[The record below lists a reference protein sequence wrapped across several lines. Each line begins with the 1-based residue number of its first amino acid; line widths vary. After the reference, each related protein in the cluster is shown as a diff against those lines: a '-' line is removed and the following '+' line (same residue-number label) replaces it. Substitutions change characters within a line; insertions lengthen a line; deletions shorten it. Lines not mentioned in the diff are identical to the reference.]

1 MTFTDIQKALSAR
14 GFDPGPIDGVWGAR
28 TTAAV
33 RAFQAS
39 KGLKVDGIVGP
50 RTAAALGLDATVTNP
65 LIDPSLVWFQ
75 AAWRLLGTKEAPGTS
90 DNPNILQWA
99 SRLGIPYRRDDV
111 PWCGL
116 FVAHCIGSTL
126 SAEPLPNNPLSARNW
141 LKFGVQTTGQAGAV
155 AVFYRGALKGWLG
168 HVAFYVGQD
177 DEAYHVLGG
186 NQSNAV
192 SVARIAKNRLL
203 GFRWPS
209 TVPPGSGKP
218 VLLTPSGQLSTNEG

>member
-1 MTFTDIQKALSAR
+1 MTFTDIQQALKSR
-14 GFDPGPIDGVWGAR
+14 GFDPGPIDGVWGTR
-28 TTAAV
+28 TAAAV

-39 KGLKVDGIVGP
+39 KGLTVDGLVGP

-65 LIDPSLVWFQ
+65 LVDMSLVWFQ
-75 AAWRLLGTKEAPGTS
+75 AAWRLLGTTEAPGTA
-90 DNPNILQWA
+90 NNTAILQWA
-99 SRLGIPYRRDDV
+99 SALGIRYKGDDV

-141 LKFGVQTTGQAGAV
+141 LKFGVQTTGQVGAV
-155 AVFYRGALKGWLG
+155 AVFYRGDPKGWLG
-168 HVAFYVGQD
+168 HVGFYMGQD
-177 DEAYHVLGG
+177 DKAYHILGG

-192 SVARIAKNRLL
+192 RVARIAKDRLL